1 MDAEDLVRQN
11 ELMARAAQARHCER
25 IDFSTGVLDC
35 KWVYLSC
42 SMMLTR
48 MIVDGWPPSLVR
60 HLLELHFNRQHHAFC
75 ITYRPA
81 FMRDMASGGPYF
93 SKLLLNAV
101 CTPPCL
107 LLPLH

>member
-1 MDAEDLVRQN
+1 MGTVP
-11 ELMARAAQARHCER
+11 ARRNAAHAA
-25 IDFSTGVLDC
+25 V
-35 KWVYLSC
+35 
-42 SMMLTR
+42 
-48 MIVDGWPPSLVR
+48 VDGWSPSLVR

-101 CTPPCL
+101 RFRVSREAAAYKFL
-107 LLPLH
+107 DPLRR